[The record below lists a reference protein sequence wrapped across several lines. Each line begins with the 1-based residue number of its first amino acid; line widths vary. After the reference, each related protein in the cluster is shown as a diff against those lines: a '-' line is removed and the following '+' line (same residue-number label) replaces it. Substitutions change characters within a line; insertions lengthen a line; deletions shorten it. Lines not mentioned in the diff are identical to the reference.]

1 MAEADRL
8 SGRRRF
14 RHALSPAAI
23 GTLLAA
29 FIILGVGSWQIH
41 RARKV
46 ALANASGQAL
56 NLARALAQH
65 AARTLE
71 GVDLVMSSIITRI
84 DEDPDHPYGNA
95 LPAPGVSTLAQ
106 IDRLTVVDAQNRL
119 RFDSLAAIDLPKQ
132 LAQSEV
138 HQHPEL
144 DWHRDRLDR
153 DLHVAPP
160 VSQGTDGLPAI
171 PVSRRLT
178 RGDGSFDGVIRATLR
193 ANFFHRFYRDLKIG
207 GDGSIALW
215 LESGRILVRE
225 PVAPRTQGL
234 DFSRSRMFTTD
245 LPARNSGVFR
255 VPASLVDGRA
265 RIVAFERL
273 DRYPLLVTASISSE
287 DALAS
292 WRREGLIQGAVM
304 GLSVCALIILGIRLE
319 RRQRRIAAS
328 ERTSREAQ
336 MLFRAL
342 FENATDLQ
350 FVFCI
355 EPDAG
360 FGLETWNPAAA
371 AAMGP
376 STSLV
381 VGRRLEDLFDPSHLA
396 GVRVDRVR
404 ADMEQAVATG
414 KPVRT
419 EDHATLAA
427 GPRHWETIYVPLVDP
442 VSTAVARVFVGVR
455 DITHLKVAESE
466 AREANRLLVMA
477 EQVAHVGHWHM
488 DLASRR
494 MTWSDEVYRIH
505 GVAPGSFTPT
515 VEAGIAAYHPDDRAR
530 VATSVAR
537 AIEREEGFDFAL
549 RLVRPDGAIRDVLV
563 RGICQFHRDSE
574 GRPERV
580 RSIFGVFADLTDL
593 KQAERALAEQSALLK
608 ATLDS
613 MDQGLLLIDG
623 DGRLP
628 IANKRALE
636 ILSLSP
642 DLVAEAP
649 DYRAVRKHLRE
660 TGAWGSLIQNPKHW
674 HLDDE
679 RRTTDLRSE
688 RLRDDGSVIEFRSL
702 PLHQHDGY
710 IQTLTDITE
719 RRRAEE
725 RLRDSEARY
734 RLLADYT
741 SDLIVLDDPN
751 GRHIYISPAVTSMLG
766 YTLAEAMASGLR
778 TLVHPE
784 DIASLSATLHALG
797 PDAPTGSVIYRLRHR
812 EGHDIWVE
820 AAFRRVEGHEG
831 VQIIQAIRD
840 VTQRQDQEADLQ
852 RARVAAE
859 AGARVKS
866 EFLANMSHE
875 LRTPLA
881 GILGVHDLLRSD
893 STLSASQDHL
903 VGLAQESG
911 RSLLTIVNDVLDFSK
926 IEAGQLAIEAMP
938 FGLRTLIEG
947 CRELTAEGLPGS
959 DLVLKV
965 DVASDVPDWFIGD
978 PTRLRQVILNLTT
991 NAIKFT
997 SRGAVILKARWSPD
1011 ADRHGWLRID
1021 VVDTGIGISAEAL
1034 PHLFERFAQADGS
1047 TSRKYG
1053 GTGLG
1058 LTICKRLVRL
1068 MGGEIGLESRE
1079 NEGSTFWFEL
1089 PLSLAQ
1095 VQGPASGRPRTLL
1108 PVAAGRERRLL
1119 LAEDNSINQEIIG
1132 TVLRQ
1137 KGHDVTIVGDGE
1149 AAVAAVIGQ
1158 DGFDLILMDVQ
1169 MPGQDGLAATAAIR
1183 DWELVQ
1189 GRARLPIV
1197 ALTANAMTEEIE
1209 RCRVAGMDG
1218 HVAKP
1223 VDWSVLFATMERLIE
1238 AAGSADH

>member
-1 MAEADRL
+1 MRIR
-8 SGRRRF
+8 GF
-14 RHALSPAAI
+14 PGALAPATI

-29 FIILGVGSWQIH
+29 AIILGIGVWQIH
-41 RARKV
+41 RARKA
-46 ALANASGQAL
+46 ALADAGGQVL
-56 NLARALAQH
+56 NLSRALAQH

-71 GVDLVMSSIITRI
+71 GVDLVMSSIIARI
-84 DEDPDHPYGNA
+84 DEDPEHPHGNA
-95 LPAPGVSTLAQ
+95 LPTPGVQTLAQ
-106 IDRLTVVDAQNRL
+106 IERLTVVDAQNRL
-119 RFDSLAAIDLPKQ
+119 RFDSFGQVSDGQDPDHHAPAFAAPGGDRS
-132 LAQSEV
+132 SEI
-138 HQHPEL
+138 
-144 DWHRDRLDR
+144 DWHRDRLER
-153 DLHVAPP
+153 DLHVALP
-160 VSQGTDGLPAI
+160 VRVATGEREVI
-171 PVSRRLT
+171 PVSRRLV
-178 RGDGSFDGVIRATLR
+178 RRDGAFDGVIRASLR
-193 ANFFHRFYRDLKIG
+193 ADFFHSFYRHLKIG

-215 LESGRILVRE
+215 LETGRILVRE
-225 PVAPRTQGL
+225 PAAPQAFGA
-234 DFSRSRMFTTD
+234 DFSRGRMFTTE
-245 LPARNSGVFR
+245 LPARNSGIFR

-273 DRYPLLVTASISSE
+273 DRYPLIVTASVSTE

-292 WRREGLIQGAVM
+292 WRREALIQGAVM
-304 GLSVCALIILGIRLE
+304 GLSVFALIILGIRLE
-319 RRQRRIAAS
+319 RRQRRVAAS

-336 MLFRAL
+336 MLFRGL

-350 FVFCI
+350 FVFHI
-355 EPDAG
+355 EPDGG
-360 FGLETWNPAAA
+360 FRLEAWNPAAA

-376 STSLV
+376 ASDLAA
-381 VGRRLEDLFDPSHLA
+381 GRRLEDLFEPGRLA
-396 GVRVDRVR
+396 GVPVERVR
-404 ADMEQAVATG
+404 ADMEQAVASG
-414 KPVRT
+414 QPVRT
-419 EDHATLAA
+419 EDRAPLAS
-427 GPRHWETIYVPLVDP
+427 GTRHWETVYVPLVDP
-442 VSTAVARVFVGVR
+442 TPHAVTRVFVGVR

-505 GVAPGSFTPT
+505 GVDPGSFTPS
-515 VEAGIAAYHPDDRAR
+515 VEAGIAAYHPEDRPR

-549 RLVRPDGAIRDVLV
+549 RLVRPGGEVRDVLV
-563 RGICQFHRDSE
+563 RGICQFHRDPE
-574 GRPERV
+574 GRRERV
-580 RSIFGVFADLTDL
+580 RSIFGVFADVTDL

-623 DGRLP
+623 DGRVP

-642 DLVAEAP
+642 EMMAQAP

-674 HLDDE
+674 HLDEE

-702 PLHQHDGY
+702 PLHQHEGY

-719 RRRAEE
+719 RRHAEE

-784 DIASLSATLHALG
+784 DIANLSATLHALG
-797 PDAPTGSVIYRLRHR
+797 PDAPTGSVIYRLRHHD
-812 EGHDIWVE
+812 GHDIWVE

-840 VTQRQDQEADLQ
+840 VTQRQNQEADLQ

-859 AGARVKS
+859 SGARAKT

-893 STLSASQDHL
+893 PTLSASQDHL

-926 IEAGQLAIEAMP
+926 IEAGQLVIEAMP
-938 FGLRTLIEG
+938 FGLRTLVKG
-947 CRELTAEGLPGS
+947 CRELAAEGLKGR
-959 DLVLKV
+959 DLALKV
-965 DVASDVPDWFIGD
+965 DIPNEVPDWLIGD

-997 SRGAVILKARWSPD
+997 PTGSVTLQARWRQE
-1011 ADRHGWLRID
+1011 ADRRGWLRID
-1021 VVDTGIGISAEAL
+1021 IVDTGIGIAAEAL

-1058 LTICKRLVRL
+1058 LTICKRLIRL
-1068 MGGEIGLESRE
+1068 MGGEIGVESRQ
-1079 NEGSTFWFEL
+1079 NRGSTFWFEL
-1089 PLSLAQ
+1089 PLTLALAQ
-1095 VQGPASGRPRTLL
+1095 SAASSRPRTLL
-1108 PVAAGRERRLL
+1108 PVQAGRERRLL
-1119 LAEDNSINQEIIG
+1119 LAEDNPINQEIIG

-1137 KGHDVTIVGDGE
+1137 KGHQVTIVGDGE
-1149 AAVAAVIGQ
+1149 GAVSAVTGQ
-1158 DGFDLILMDVQ
+1158 NGFDLVLMDVQ

-1183 DWELVQ
+1183 DWERAQ
-1189 GRARLPIV
+1189 GRARLPIL

-1209 RCRVAGMDG
+1209 RCHAAGMDG

-1223 VDWSVLFATMERLIE
+1223 VDWSVLFATMEQLIGE
-1238 AAGSADH
+1238 APMAAD